1 MAMQPPTTPGQRS
14 SAEGSAPQGGLDN
27 DSRVKTLKALGLPV
41 TRQNYIELLH
51 GRAVP
56 AEEWTPEHEMD
67 LPPELRQ

>member
-1 MAMQPPTTPGQRS
+1 
-14 SAEGSAPQGGLDN
+14 
-27 DSRVKTLKALGLPV
+27 LGLPV